1 MPTTEPSE
9 ERIAELHRLL
19 VEAADPSVRARAHVE
34 LGRHAL
40 GSRRVDL
47 AIRHFR
53 EALVLDRHLEAARQA
68 LHSLGEESQVREP
81 SGRRRTALR
90 SVLRRVLGR
99 PDAV

>member
-1 MPTTEPSE
+1 MPTTEPTE
-9 ERIAELHRLL
+9 ERLAELHRLL

-53 EALVLDRHLEAARQA
+53 EALVLDRHLDIARQA
-68 LHSLGEESQVREP
+68 LHSLGEESQVRET
-81 SGRRRTALR
+81 SGGRRTALR
-90 SVLRRVLGR
+90 GMLRRMLGR
-99 PDAV
+99 PRAS